1 MILYDLKQNEGEF
14 RFDSKEQALLELIV
28 VSNAVLQ
35 ILDTDGMS
43 ETELK
48 ELYIIVRKK
57 YGVTLDYRLFKI
69 ANDIDVEA
77 MDRLVQKVE
86 GKGGIG

>member
-1 MILYDLKQNEGEF
+1 MIVYDVEKNEGDF
-14 RFDSKEQALLELIV
+14 RFNSKEQALLELII

-48 ELYIIVRKK
+48 ELYITVCKK
-57 YGVTLDYRLFKI
+57 YGVSIDYRLYKI
-69 ANDIDVEA
+69 ANDLDVEA
-77 MDRLVQKVE
+77 LNRLVQRIE
-86 GKGGIG
+86 GKGE

>member
-35 ILDTDGMS
+35 ILDTDGVS
-43 ETELK
+43 EGEFK
-48 ELYIIVRKK
+48 ELYITVCKK
-57 YGVTLDYRLFKI
+57 YGVSLDFRLFKI
-69 ANDIDVEA
+69 ANDVDVETLN
-77 MDRLVQKVE
+77 RLVQRIE
-86 GKGGIG
+86 GKGE

>member
-1 MILYDLKQNEGEF
+1 MIIYDVEKNEGDF
-14 RFDSKEQALLELIV
+14 RFNSKEQALLELIV

-48 ELYIIVRKK
+48 ELYITVCKK
-57 YGVTLDYRLFKI
+57 YGVSIDYRLYKI
-69 ANDIDVEA
+69 ANDLDVEA
-77 MDRLVQKVE
+77 LNRLVQRIE
-86 GKGGIG
+86 GKGE